1 VHIEPGVV
9 DGAKIVLSYATA
21 LAAFG
26 FSAKASIDM
35 IKKNGLMSL
44 IGRSALTTVFVFIF
58 FQVMP
63 HHAVGVS
70 EVHFILGSTL
80 FLMFGPAA
88 ASIGLLSGLLVQG
101 LFFAPID
108 LPQYG
113 MNVTT
118 LLLPLFAMSVVA
130 RRIIS
135 NNTAYVDISYKQA
148 LKLSLTYQGGI
159 VAWVAFWAFYGQGFG
174 AENMASVATFG
185 LAYMSVVLLEPVL
198 DLAVL
203 AGAKSLNRI
212 KNSSLFEA
220 RLFH

>member
-1 VHIEPGVV
+1 MHIEPGVV

-44 IGRSALTTVFVFIF
+44 IGRSAITTVFVFIF

-88 ASIGLLSGLLVQG
+88 ASIGLLSGLLMQG
-101 LFFAPID
+101 IFFAPID

-135 NNTAYVDISYKQA
+135 DNTAYVDISYKQA

>member
-88 ASIGLLSGLLVQG
+88 ASIGLLSGLLMQG

-148 LKLSLTYQGGI
+148 LKLSLTYQGGT

>member
-44 IGRSALTTVFVFIF
+44 IGRSAITTVFVFIF

-88 ASIGLLSGLLVQG
+88 ASIGLLSGLLMQG
-101 LFFAPID
+101 IFFAPID

-135 NNTAYVDISYKQA
+135 DNTAYVDISYKQA